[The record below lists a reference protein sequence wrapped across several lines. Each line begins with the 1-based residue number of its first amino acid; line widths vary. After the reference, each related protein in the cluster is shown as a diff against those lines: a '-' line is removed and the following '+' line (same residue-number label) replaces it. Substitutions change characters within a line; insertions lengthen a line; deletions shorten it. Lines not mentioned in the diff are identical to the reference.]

1 MQESPPPVGW
11 AVQQS
16 PADSNR
22 RDRSWLSRRNL
33 LVLVL
38 LLWNGY
44 FLASLI
50 YELLVQSPSRTSVLA
65 VIVWLSVLGDLA
77 IVLCAWAT
85 RTVLNARSSAAA

>member
-1 MQESPPPVGW
+1 VQESPPIIGW

-22 RDRSWLSRRNL
+22 RERSWLSRRNL

-50 YELLVQSPSRTSVLA
+50 YELLVQSPSRSSMLA
-65 VIVWLSVLGDLA
+65 IIVWLWVLGDLA
-77 IVLCAWAT
+77 IVLCAWAI
-85 RTVLNARSSAAA
+85 RTILKARSRANA